1 MKKLIAACG
10 LAITLSACGGQQQ
23 APQPLPSV
31 VTTDPNRPIVCVI
44 SSPMTDAIS
53 VTVTSLTT
61 NPTITILSD
70 KVPPS
75 ESVHKLCLT
84 VNITGTLS
92 GGKAT
97 APAEMILQR
106 TPTGTQLQQLSSKS
120 FTGYV
125 PLQNVGVG
133 GQTAADGTF
142 NFLSM
147 ANGVREPITWNV
159 TGWRQR
165 IQ

>member
-1 MKKLIAACG
+1 
-10 LAITLSACGGQQQ
+10 
-23 APQPLPSV
+23 
-31 VTTDPNRPIVCVI
+31 
-44 SSPMTDAIS
+44 MTDAIS

-125 PLQNVGVG
+125 PLQNVGGRVEKYNYIRRREVETQLWCLRG
-133 GQTAADGTF
+133 ERAELRGERERSEGDGHASERTPTVARPCTEHAPTALRPRA
-142 NFLSM
+142 
-147 ANGVREPITWNV
+147 
-159 TGWRQR
+159 
-165 IQ
+165 